1 MQFFRNFFKSK
12 LGIPITLG
20 FVILIGFAFA
30 TSDVAS
36 TGTFGGIAGG
46 ERVAVVG
53 DEKISSSDLV
63 TAANNALQSAR
74 QQNPTMSMP
83 AYIEQGGLDEV
94 LDALIERASIA
105 GFAENF
111 GLRAGDN
118 LVNSEILQI
127 PAFRG
132 SDGNFD
138 QQAYQQALSSQ
149 GLSDATVREDLGQGL
164 LARQLLLPA
173 TFGAKVPPS
182 FANQYAALL
191 KETRSGSIAVIPSTA
206 YAPSADPTAQAL
218 QAFYTKNRANYVRP
232 ERRAI
237 RYATFGVD
245 ALGARGEPTAKEIAD
260 YYNANRARYAA
271 TERRTVTQFIV
282 PTQQAA
288 TTIRKKVNAGG
299 TIEQAAREAGLQT
312 AKIGPVTQEELAAQ
326 TSAAVARAVFAAPS
340 GSTAAPARSGLGF
353 HVARV
358 DAIDRQEGRN
368 LAQATDE
375 IRETLRAT
383 KRRTA
388 VTDLAADIEAQISDG
403 ASIGEIAKAVGAQI
417 AVTAPLTA
425 GGLVYEKPDAQAP
438 QVLIPALQTAFDM
451 EEQEPEL
458 VEVEAGQTF
467 LIFEVAEITSS
478 AAAPLSQ
485 IRPRVV
491 ADWKIAEGG
500 KLAKQAAD
508 RVLGRLKAGK
518 SLAAALGE
526 ESKPL
531 PAVDSISLSRE
542 ELAQSGQ
549 RVPPALALMFSMAE
563 GTFKKLEAPRN
574 GGWFVVDLDSIE
586 PGTVAP
592 NDPLL
597 ARTVA
602 ELSQASGQEYA
613 EQLRSAIRKEMG
625 VEKNDAGIEAVRKQ
639 LVGEAQ

>member
-1 MQFFRNFFKSK
+1 MQIFRNFFKSK
-12 LGIPITLG
+12 LGIPVTLG

-63 TAANNALQSAR
+63 TAANNALRNIR

-105 GFAENF
+105 GFAEDF
-111 GLRAGDN
+111 GLRAGEN

-138 QQAYQQALSSQ
+138 QEAYRQALANQ
-149 GLSDATVREDLGQGL
+149 GLSDASVREDLSEGL

-173 TFGAKVPPS
+173 SFGAKAPPS

-206 YAPSADPTAQAL
+206 YAPTSDPSAQVLKT
-218 QAFYTKNRANYVRP
+218 FYDKNRGDYVRP
-232 ERRAI
+232 ERRSI

-245 ALGARGEPTAKEIAD
+245 DLGTRGEPTEKEIAD
-260 YYNANRARYAA
+260 YYNANRKQFAA
-271 TERRTVTQFIV
+271 TERRTVTQFVV

-288 TTIRKKVNAGG
+288 ATIRSKVNSGG

-312 AKIGPVTQEELAAQ
+312 TKLGPLTQEALAAQ
-326 TSAAVARAVFAAPS
+326 TSAAVAKAVFAAPS
-340 GSTAAPARSGLGF
+340 GTAAAPARSGLGF

-358 DAIDRQEGRN
+358 DAIERQDGKT
-368 LAQATDE
+368 LAQATEE
-375 IRETLRAT
+375 IRETLRVS
-383 KRRTA
+383 KRRTV

-403 ASIGEIAKAVGAQI
+403 ASISDIAKAVGGKLE
-417 AVTAPLTA
+417 VTAPLTA
-425 GGLVYEKPDAQAP
+425 GGLVYDKPQEQAP
-438 QVLIPALQTAFDM
+438 QVIIPALQTAFDM

-458 VEVEAGQTF
+458 VELTAGQAF
-467 LIFEVAEITSS
+467 LIFEVAEITPS
-478 AAAPLSQ
+478 AAAPLSE
-485 IRPRVV
+485 IRARVI

-508 RVLGRLKAGK
+508 RILGRLKAGK
-518 SLAAALGE
+518 TLAAAVGE
-526 ESKPL
+526 ESRTL
-531 PAVDSISLSRE
+531 PGVDTITLSRE
-542 ELAQSGQ
+542 QLAQSGQ

-563 GTFKKLEAPRN
+563 GTFKKLEAPQN
-574 GGWFVVDLDSIE
+574 AGWFVVDLDNIE
-586 PGTVAP
+586 PGKVEP
-592 NDPLL
+592 NDPIL
-597 ARTVA
+597 ARTIA